1 MNNVSQIIK
10 VGLAEIKLA
19 RPPHILRT
27 SGLGSCV
34 GVVVYDEQTSV
45 AAMAHVMLPDSA
57 LARDKHLRVGKY
69 ADTAIQSLSEMISE
83 QNGSD
88 RNKLKAK
95 IAGGSQM
102 FQFQTDNEMMR
113 IGKRNVEAV
122 KEHLRKLGIELVAED
137 VGGNVGRTIE
147 FNPETFVLTVK
158 KVNDGIIEI

>member
-19 RPPHILRT
+19 RPPQILRT

-34 GVVVYDEQTSV
+34 GVVVYDEKTNV
-45 AAMAHVMLPDSA
+45 AAMAHVMLPDSN
-57 LARDKHLRVGKY
+57 LARDKHLRAGKY
-69 ADTAIQSLSEMISE
+69 ADTAVQALKEMLNEHRAS
-83 QNGSD
+83 SFS
-88 RNKLKAK
+88 KLKAK

-102 FQFQTDNEMMR
+102 FQFQTENEMMR

-122 KEHLRKLGIELVAED
+122 KEHLHQLGIELVAED

-147 FNPETFVLTVK
+147 FDPETFILTVR
-158 KVNDGIIEI
+158 KVNDGMIEI

>member
-1 MNNVSQIIK
+1 MNKVSQIIK
-10 VGLAEIKLA
+10 VGLAEIKKA
-19 RPPHILRT
+19 RPPQILRT

-34 GVVVYDEQTSV
+34 GVVVYDENTSV

-69 ADTAIQSLSEMISE
+69 ADTAVQSLLEMLSEHGI
-83 QNGSD
+83 N
-88 RNKLKAK
+88 RTRLKAK

-122 KEHLRKLGIELVAED
+122 KEHLRNLGIKLVAED

-158 KVNDGIIEI
+158 KVNNGIIEI

>member
-34 GVVVYDEQTSV
+34 GVVVYDEKTSV